1 MEIRQIDNNLILTG
15 VKDFCLE
22 HIFDCGQCFR
32 WEKESDGSYVGIA
45 YNTPLKIAQSGDTVT
60 LYNTSIG
67 QFNSVWF
74 DYFDFGTDYS
84 PIKTRLSEDTVLKNA
99 VSFGGGIRI
108 LNQELWECTV
118 SFIIS
123 QSNNIPRIKKIIS
136 TLCEN
141 YGDKTE
147 YLGQTFYTF
156 PSPEKILY
164 SAGLDGLSCI
174 KAGFRDKY
182 ILSAAEFFVNGFSKA
197 YFDPMTYDEAKKELL
212 RIKGIGSKVADCILL
227 FGLGKRSSFP
237 VDVWIKRI
245 IEYYYFDSEQT
256 VGRIEQF
263 AKERFSSL
271 GGYAQQYL
279 FYYAR
284 ENKIGTEKQ

>member
-1 MEIRQIDNNLILTG
+1 MKIRQIDNNLVLTD

-32 WEKESDGSYVGIA
+32 WEKEPDGSYIGIA

-60 LYNTSIG
+60 LYDTTIG
-67 QFNSVWF
+67 QFDNVWF
-74 DYFDFGTDYS
+74 NYFDFGTDYS
-84 PIKTRLSEDTVLKNA
+84 PIKQKLSEDGVLKNA
-99 VSFGGGIRI
+99 VSFGSGIRI

-136 TLCEN
+136 RLCEN
-141 YGDKTE
+141 YGDKCE
-147 YLGQTFYTF
+147 YMGRAFYSF
-156 PSPEKILY
+156 PAPEKILY
-164 SAGLDGLSCI
+164 IVGLDGLAPL

-182 ILSAAEFFVNGFSKA
+182 ILSAAEFFVNEFSKA
-197 YFDPMTYDEAKKELL
+197 YFDPMSYDDAKRELL
-212 RIKGIGSKVADCILL
+212 RIKGVGSKVADCILL

-256 VGRIEQF
+256 VGKIEQF
-263 AKERFSSL
+263 ARERFSSL

-284 ENKIGTEKQ
+284 ENKIGTDK